1 MSATTRS
8 THLTLP
14 EPPALYLALE
24 LSNRSWKLAF
34 STGLGQKP
42 RLRSIPAR
50 DLDALVREIHS
61 ARRRFHLD
69 GSVALLSCYEAGR
82 DGFWLHRF
90 LTSQPG
96 RHNLVVDS
104 ASIDV
109 KRRRRRIK
117 TDRIDAT
124 KLLAMLIRY
133 HNGEAGVWSVV
144 HAPSPEAED
153 ARHLHRELL
162 TLKTARTRVSNRIR
176 GLLAAQGLSPSSLAR
191 DFPGQLDVMHLWD
204 GSPLPPQLHQ
214 RLLREWQHRTQI
226 TQRIRLLEHL
236 QTEQLHN
243 RSDPALR
250 MVRQLMTL
258 KGIGLQSAWLF
269 TFEFFAWR
277 QISSRQQLTA
287 LAGLAPS
294 PYQSGD
300 EARDLG
306 ISKAGSSSV
315 RAMAKAP
322 FLLPKK
328 PSLLRIHDIALG
340 GSARNCCGSTTRS
353 GPSRQMGSARPGFLR
368 SLPAHATSG
377 ARRSTRPARIE
388 VRPEATPPTSSRSPQ
403 RSDLPNSARGT
414 PSGSASCA
422 SPPLP

>member
-1 MSATTRS
+1 MPATTR
-8 THLTLP
+8 TLIRLP
-14 EPPALYLALE
+14 EPPVLYLALE

-50 DLDALVREIHS
+50 DLDALLREIS
-61 ARRRFHLD
+61 AARRRFHLD
-69 GSVALLSCYEAGR
+69 DALPLVSCYEAGR

-90 LTSQPG
+90 LVSEPG

-124 KLLAMLIRY
+124 KLLTMLVRY
-133 HNGEAGVWSVV
+133 HNGEADVWSVV
-144 HAPSPEAED
+144 HVPSPEAED

-162 TLKTARTRVSNRIR
+162 TLKTQRTRVTNRIR
-176 GLLAAQGLSPSSLAR
+176 GLLAAQGLSVSSMAR
-191 DFPGQLDVMHLWD
+191 DFPRQLASMELWNSD
-204 GSPLPPQLHQ
+204 PLPPLLRE
-214 RLLREWQHRTQI
+214 RLLREWEHRVLLSKRIGLLQ
-226 TQRIRLLEHL
+226 QR
-236 QTEQLHN
+236 QTERLQN
-243 RSDPALR
+243 STDPAVA

-277 QISSRQQLTA
+277 NIQSRQQLTA
-287 LAGLAPS
+287 LAGLSPS

-300 EARDLG
+300 EAHDQG

-315 RAMAKAP
+315 RAMAIQIAWGWVRFQP
-322 FLLPKK
+322 DSTLTRWFDRRFAHG
-328 PSLLRIHDIALG
+328 SRRLRAIGIVAL
-340 GSARNCCGSTTRS
+340 
-353 GPSRQMGSARPGFLR
+353 
-368 SLPAHATSG
+368 
-377 ARRSTRPARIE
+377 ARRLLIE
-388 VRPEATPPTSSRSPQ
+388 LWRFLQTGALPEGATASS
-403 RSDLPNSARGT
+403 
-414 PSGSASCA
+414 
-422 SPPLP
+422 